1 MQQDADIQDARTDS
15 PHDANA
21 GAQKVHLLGISRSR
35 DTCPIPG
42 SPNPEWIVQEP
53 LAAAAVPRLSAS
65 SAPLDHARWLEA
77 IHRHITILPVQFSSR
92 RFREDTIR
100 GLLDSR
106 QACFLR
112 QLDRLDGTCEIGLR
126 IELVRNPT
134 PTESSMRD
142 NGCDEPISPADYLTL
157 RQAWYEQQDRWKDQ
171 ASHVAEHFARNLRD
185 LYRDWRTLTP
195 GSSGTVRLSFLIDQV
210 RLQEFNKRVH
220 VLVREQKCR
229 RGTLLGPWPPYSFV
243 ELFPQDRTVTA
254 KLSDNNSV
262 GCSRPSPFTATCPTG
277 PS

>member
-1 MQQDADIQDARTDS
+1 MQSTRTHSHNS
-15 PHDANA
+15 PAA
-21 GAQKVHLLGISRSR
+21 GPEKLHFLGVSRSR
-35 DTCPIPG
+35 DTPGFPG
-42 SPNPEWIVQEP
+42 SPHLEWIRQGP
-53 LAAAAVPRLSAS
+53 LAAAVVPPSPAS

-92 RFREDTIR
+92 RFHEDAIR
-100 GLLDSR
+100 DLLDR
-106 QACFLR
+106 KQASFFPE
-112 QLDRLDGTCEIGLR
+112 LDRLDGTCEIGLR

-134 PTESSMRD
+134 PTESSMRAG
-142 NGCDEPISPADYLTL
+142 GCDEPISPAHYLTL

-171 ASHVAEHFARNLRD
+171 ASHVAEHFARNLRN
-185 LYRDWRTLTP
+185 LYRDWQTLTP
-195 GSSGTVRLSFLIDQV
+195 RSSGTVRLSFLIDQD

-220 VLVREQKCR
+220 VLLREQKCR

-243 ELFPQDRTVTA
+243 ELFPQDQVVTA
-254 KLSDNNSV
+254 ELPDNDSV